1 MLPCSLQ
8 QPCFPHTWC
17 PFRQIQCC
25 FANTIERRRFTQ
37 QLYFSHTVMPFFIP
51 MLFLQNTTTCATI
64 AFSTHA
70 LGFWAKR
77 KPRNKICSLAKFLQN
92 DEATKHQHKNQRV
105 GRANN
110 LAVEPVQQTTVA
122 GKQFAKIFDVAK
134 AL

>member
-1 MLPCSLQ
+1 MLLSAPRDGIFAKKTKKNVASNATFFVDKT
-8 QPCFPHTWC
+8 PVFHT
-17 PFRQIQCC
+17 RQ
-25 FANTIERRRFTQ
+25 F
-37 QLYFSHTVMPFFIP
+37 
-51 MLFLQNTTTCATI
+51 
-64 AFSTHA
+64 
-70 LGFWAKR
+70 GFGQK